1 MSCLIGGALVALAIV
16 GVGLVLL
23 TLHLRRVEL
32 DAVDARALMAL
43 IGDHRKETRKILDAA
58 RAKLDKPREQ

>member
-43 IGDHRKETRKILDAA
+43 IGDHRKETRKILDDA
-58 RAKLDKPREQ
+58 RANLDKSREQ